1 MEQTALLLGACLTL
15 LTTEQGALF
24 LDPLL
29 VSCRVGKGRLAL
41 TVVAVSDVHVRASLF
56 DRVDHGFAMETASF
70 EKAGQ
75 VMSYTGMVPSEHSS
89 GPKTRRGA
97 ITKTGNSHL
106 RRVLVESAWH
116 YRHQPKLCKLQK
128 ELQTSLSPKVAA
140 IAWSA
145 QQRLHRRYWALQNK
159 SKPSAK
165 IVTAL
170 ARELAGFVWAIGVET
185 ERALNLGN
193 AA

>member
-1 MEQTALLLGACLTL
+1 MTAVTL
-15 LTTEQGALF
+15 ATEFGCF
-24 LDPLL
+24 
-29 VSCRVGKGRLAL
+29 SR
-41 TVVAVSDVHVRASLF
+41 
-56 DRVDHGFAMETASF
+56 F

-116 YRHQPKLCKLQK
+116 YRHQPKLCKRQK
-128 ELQTSLSPKVAA
+128 ELQRSLSPKIAA

-170 ARELAGFVWAIGVET
+170 ARELAGFVGAIGVET
-185 ERALNLGN
+185 ERALNLGT

>member
-1 MEQTALLLGACLTL
+1 MRFETTAGTSIGAQRSSVTKTCGRGRNTCSTVEQTALLLGACLTL

-89 GPKTRRGA
+89 APRLGVAPSPRRATRIFDACSWSPLGTTGISQSFASARKSFRARCRRRLQPSPGA
-97 ITKTGNSHL
+97 PNNGCIAATG
-106 RRVLVESAWH
+106 
-116 YRHQPKLCKLQK
+116 
-128 ELQTSLSPKVAA
+128 TSE
-140 IAWSA
+140 
-145 QQRLHRRYWALQNK
+145 Q
-159 SKPSAK
+159 
-165 IVTAL
+165 
-170 ARELAGFVWAIGVET
+170 E
-185 ERALNLGN
+185 
-193 AA
+193 